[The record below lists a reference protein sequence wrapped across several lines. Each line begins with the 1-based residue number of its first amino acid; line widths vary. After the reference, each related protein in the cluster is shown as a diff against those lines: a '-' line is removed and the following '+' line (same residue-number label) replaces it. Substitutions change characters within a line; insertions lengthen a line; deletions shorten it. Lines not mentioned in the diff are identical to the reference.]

1 MKRTISLLLVSVL
14 AILLMLS
21 SCENKTQ
28 ASGGGVSTQSAYL
41 EGFRPRFSTGTA
53 FEEIAAQNP
62 LDKAFVRETGA
73 IANAA
78 SDEMLEVTLRYGDYW
93 KDEMSNAFSLAN
105 GAAGSEQSISLQ
117 NEQESWD
124 LYADDHLT
132 LAGVMTGVRQGD
144 DTQKNNTNAL
154 VRLNLYRTRALA
166 LYEYY
171 YVLASS
177 ASPGGEAS
185 VPFLFQDD
193 NG

>member
-14 AILLMLS
+14 TILLMLS
-21 SCENKTQ
+21 GCENKTQ

-53 FEEIAAQNP
+53 YEEIAAQNP
-62 LDKAFVRETGA
+62 LDKAFVRETDA

-105 GAAGSEQSISLQ
+105 GAASSEQSISLQ
-117 NEQESWD
+117 NEQESWE

-132 LAGVMTGVRQGD
+132 LAGVMTSVGSVPSVGAPLSMYSVPTRSSGFTAYVAGTNVLISIIRQSS
-144 DTQKNNTNAL
+144 
-154 VRLNLYRTRALA
+154 RLN
-166 LYEYY
+166 
-171 YVLASS
+171 
-177 ASPGGEAS
+177 
-185 VPFLFQDD
+185 PF
-193 NG
+193 